1 MLMHGIDGPVII
13 GASAAHTENATMG
26 TVQVH
31 PHDDTPRTRRREE
44 QVRPLYAA
52 TLAALGPEPGTR
64 LLHVGCGTGTALALG
79 AFTGA
84 ELSGLDPAADLLA
97 IARDRLPDADLRAAE
112 ITELPYDRGCFDQ
125 VMAFDAIQYA
135 ESPAMAVAE
144 LARVTRPGGIVA
156 IGLWHN
162 WAGRE
167 ASAFLSAVRGRVPA
181 PPADAQPVHD
191 LYRLREVMVE
201 AGLDVFTNAEV
212 SHRHDFDSLDVAWE
226 AMTTSPNVARTIEIM
241 GVEAAHEIFI
251 ANFATMQRVDGS
263 IQQEHLFQ
271 YALGRATS

>member
-1 MLMHGIDGPVII
+1 
-13 GASAAHTENATMG
+13 MG
-26 TVQVH
+26 TVQVQ
-31 PHDDTPRTRRREE
+31 PHDRTARTRVREE

-64 LLHVGCGTGTALALG
+64 LLHVECGTGTALALA

-84 ELSGLDPAADLLA
+84 DLAGTDPSTDLLSM
-97 IARDRLPDADLRAAE
+97 ARDRLPDVDLRAAE

-135 ESPAMAVAE
+135 ASPAAAVSE
-144 LARVTRPGGIVA
+144 LARVTRPGGVVA

-162 WAGRE
+162 WSGRE
-167 ASAFLSAVRGRVPA
+167 ASAFLSAVRGRVPT
-181 PPADAQPVHD
+181 PPTEGPPVHD
-191 LYRLREVMVE
+191 LFRLREVMVE
-201 AGLDVFTNAEV
+201 AGLDVFASAEV
-212 SHRHDFDSLDVAWE
+212 THRHDFASLDNAWNS
-226 AMTTSPNVARTIEIM
+226 MTASPNVARAIQIM
-241 GVEAAHEIFI
+241 GIEAAHEIFM
-251 ANFATMQRVDGS
+251 ANFATMQRADGS